1 MGRLT
6 NRPPSTMISRSAEA
20 NRRSSPTR
28 SRHRSGHGNHEPL
41 RSFLFGGPWSR
52 TSRDAV
58 SSAICARGTR
68 DKKEQNASE
77 NHDHVGR
84 GPVRRNA
91 PPSAPSRHRPTLLQH
106 ERLHQLSHRRP
117 GQRRRSLRDLRLHP
131 PAPLTAARLGPR
143 RGRISGCPRH
153 GHIRAPDQPRPEL
166 RPRRQ
171 ISPQRLLR
179 GARVAHA
186 RPAGSPGSG
195 LTVPPRDIWPVP
207 RRQGDRR
214 VAPLG
219 IAPRDRPAGASSA
232 DGDLPHPND

>member
-6 NRPPSTMISRSAEA
+6 NRPRSTMIPRSAEA

-52 TSRDAV
+52 TSRDAA
-58 SSAICARGTR
+58 SSAICARETR

-91 PPSAPSRHRPTLLQH
+91 PPSAPSRLRPTLLQH

-117 GQRRRSLRDLRLHP
+117 GQRNRSLRDLRLHP
-131 PAPLTAARLGPR
+131 PAQLTPRAARPGRRPQAR
-143 RGRISGCPRH
+143 RGTG
-153 GHIRAPDQPRPEL
+153 
-166 RPRRQ
+166 Q
-171 ISPQRLLR
+171 IFAGRMLGLL
-179 GARVAHA
+179 
-186 RPAGSPGSG
+186 
-195 LTVPPRDIWPVP
+195 LPPPS
-207 RRQGDRR
+207 
-214 VAPLG
+214 G
-219 IAPRDRPAGASSA
+219 IAGHD
-232 DGDLPHPND
+232 